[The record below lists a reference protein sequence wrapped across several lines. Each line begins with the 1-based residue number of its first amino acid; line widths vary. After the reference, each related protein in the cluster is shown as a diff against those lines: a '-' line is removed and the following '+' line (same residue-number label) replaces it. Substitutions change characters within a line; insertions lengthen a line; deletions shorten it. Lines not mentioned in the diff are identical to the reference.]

1 MAGKKSVDKTRGGAG
16 ASSVILSTE
25 RFTPSEGRLVGQ
37 LESKP
42 SHRHK
47 R

>member
-25 RFTPSEGRLVGQ
+25 RFTPSEGKLVGQ
-37 LESKP
+37 LKSKP
-42 SHRHK
+42 GPVHK